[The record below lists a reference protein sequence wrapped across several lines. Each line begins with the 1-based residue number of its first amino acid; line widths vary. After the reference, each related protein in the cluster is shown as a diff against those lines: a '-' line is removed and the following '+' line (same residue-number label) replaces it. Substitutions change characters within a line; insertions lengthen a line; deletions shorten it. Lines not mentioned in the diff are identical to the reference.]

1 MNAALLP
8 TRLTLLGAL
17 LLILPMVVPACSG
30 RLSGGGGGSGVPS
43 APPTVLPPLQEAAPL
58 AAPTLISAVPDLDR
72 LAVRWS
78 AADSTVALALF
89 VGPDPNTLFDGAPVA
104 DPLTGDSLIV
114 SGLPSGGNLTAG
126 LARVVSGGFEPT
138 GALLTITMRAPVFV
152 DVTANPVGANGLTPA
167 TAYPTIFPALL
178 DGLIAGGA
186 NLWIAGGSYPP
197 SALPVFPNVHLY
209 GGFAADFALET
220 RDPVAMPTI
229 LPGLAGQQ
237 VISID
242 GPGLVVLD
250 GLVLDGLAMAKV
262 GLQAINAPIELRGM
276 TILNCLGPGLR
287 LRGDLFAEAVPMVLV
302 DCILLGNAA
311 EGASI
316 IGAVGLSA
324 RGCRFE
330 SNVQE
335 GADFDDLTIDVFKD
349 VAIAFSDCRFAGN
362 GSEGLDLD
370 MAVPL
375 LGSAGGDFDVSI
387 DNCVFEQNGASGL
400 LLDVDYS
407 AASGARAALTLRG
420 VVARANGMHGVHLDP
435 DATATLV
442 VDSLV
447 STANGGDGL
456 LVSSDVVPVVVT
468 VAHSVLAAN
477 LGAGARTIEGQAGL
491 VLSHVLVAG
500 NGGGGARAESGAIGA
515 VSSVA
520 WLQPAPWVSVTTHH
534 VVTADDP
541 LQPALGRLPVFYTQI
556 TAWDESAPETLNL
569 AAMPDGAAALEI
581 DADGLSRLVTSTL
594 GANSVTVD
602 PAPLALIVPASL
614 TAFPDGADV
623 LEDYRALPGGA
634 ADGGG
639 MAPLMAVAVD
649 AGPLPSATDAVPGL
663 LELSDTRPFSL
674 ATSAPALGATLMPGD
689 GLTLTFAGGV
699 LDPATVDSVS
709 VVVRDGG
716 GAVQSAV
723 VAVLNDALVVSP
735 AGVGWADGPLLIE
748 LHSLLVS
755 LGGEPLS
762 SPLMLPFEV
771 SP

>member
-1 MNAALLP
+1 MSVALSP
-8 TRLTLLGAL
+8 NRQTLLCAL

-30 RLSGGGGGSGVPS
+30 RLSGGGGGSGVPT

-72 LAVRWS
+72 LVVRWS
-78 AADSTVALALF
+78 AADQAVVLALF

-104 DPLTGDSLIV
+104 NPLTGDSLIV
-114 SGLPSGGNLTAG
+114 TGLPSGGNLTAG

-138 GALLTITMRAPVFV
+138 GTLLTVTMRAPVFV
-152 DVTANPVGANGLTPA
+152 DVAANPVGADGLSPA
-167 TAYPTIFPALL
+167 TAYPTMFPALL

-186 NLWIAGGSYPP
+186 NIWIAGGNYPP

-220 RDPVAMPTI
+220 RDPVAQPSI

-237 VISID
+237 VVDID

-250 GLVLDGLAMAKV
+250 GLVLDGQAAAKA
-262 GLQAINAPIELRGM
+262 GLQAINAPIELRGV

-302 DCILLGNAA
+302 DCIMLGNAA

-316 IGAVGLSA
+316 IGAVGLVA

-349 VAIAFSDCRFAGN
+349 VAVGFTDCRFAGN
-362 GSEGLDLD
+362 GTEGLDLD
-370 MAVPL
+370 MAAPL
-375 LGSAGGDFDVSI
+375 LGFPGGDFDVCI
-387 DNCVFEQNGASGL
+387 ENCVFEQNGTTGL
-400 LLDVDYS
+400 LLDVDFD
-407 AASGARAALTLRG
+407 APSGARATLILRG
-420 VVARANGMHGVHLDP
+420 VVARANRLHGVHLDP
-435 DATATLV
+435 DATATIFI
-442 VDSLV
+442 DSMV

-477 LGAGARTIEGQAGL
+477 LGAGARTIDGQAGL

-500 NGGGGARAESGAIGA
+500 NGGGGARAEPGAIGA

-520 WLQPAPWVSVTTHH
+520 WLQTDPWVSVTTHR

-541 LQPALGRLPVFYTQI
+541 LQPALGRLPVLYTQV
-556 TAWDESAPETLNL
+556 TAWDENAPETLNV
-569 AAMPDGAAALEI
+569 AAMPDLAAALES
-581 DADGLSRLVTSTL
+581 DADGVSRLITGSM
-594 GANSVTVD
+594 GAASVAVD
-602 PAPLALIVPASL
+602 PAPLALTVPASL
-614 TAFPDGADV
+614 TAFPDGVDV
-623 LEDYRALPGGA
+623 LEDYRALPGGV
-634 ADGGG
+634 ADGAG
-639 MAPLMAVAVD
+639 MAPLMAPAVD
-649 AGPLPSATDAVPGL
+649 AGPLPIVTDAVPGL
-663 LELSDTRPFSL
+663 LDLSGPRSFSL
-674 ATSAPALGATLMPGD
+674 ATTAPALGATLMAGD
-689 GLTLTFAGGV
+689 SVTLTFDGGV
-699 LDPATVDSVS
+699 LDPATVDGVS
-709 VVVRDGG
+709 VVVRDGN
-716 GAVQSAV
+716 GAVQPAV
-723 VAVLNDALVVSP
+723 AAVMNDALVVSP
-735 AGVGWADGPLLIE
+735 AGSGWTAGPLLIE
-748 LHSLLVS
+748 LHNLLASLT
-755 LGGEPLS
+755 GEPLA

>member
-1 MNAALLP
+1 
-8 TRLTLLGAL
+8 
-17 LLILPMVVPACSG
+17 MVVPACSG
-30 RLSGGGGGSGVPS
+30 RLSGGGGGSGVPT

-72 LAVRWS
+72 LAVRWR
-78 AADSTVALALF
+78 AADQSVALALF

-114 SGLPSGGNLTAG
+114 TGLPSGGNLTAG

-138 GALLTITMRAPVFV
+138 GALLTVTMGAPVFV
-152 DVTANPVGANGLTPA
+152 DVAANPVGANGLSPA
-167 TAYPTIFPALL
+167 TAYPTMFPALL

-220 RDPVAMPTI
+220 RDPVAQPSI

-237 VISID
+237 IVAID

-250 GLVLDGLAMAKV
+250 GLVLDGQAVAKV
-262 GLQAINAPIELRGM
+262 GLQAINAPIELRGT

-287 LRGDLFAEAVPMVLV
+287 LRGDLFAEAVPMLLV
-302 DCILLGNAA
+302 DCITIGNAA

-316 IGAVGLSA
+316 IGAVGLVA

-349 VAIAFSDCRFAGN
+349 VAIVFSDCRFAGN

-370 MAVPL
+370 MAAPL
-375 LGSAGGDFDVSI
+375 LGFPGGDFDVCLE
-387 DNCVFEQNGASGL
+387 NCVFEQNGASGL
-400 LLDVDYS
+400 LLDVDFDGP
-407 AASGARAALTLRG
+407 SGARATLVLRG
-420 VVARANGMHGVHLDP
+420 VIARANRLHGVHLDP
-435 DATATLV
+435 DATATIFI
-442 VDSLV
+442 DSMV
-447 STANGGDGL
+447 STANGLDGL

-491 VLSHVLVAG
+491 VLSHVLLAG
-500 NGGGGARAESGAIGA
+500 NGGGGARAEFGAIGA

-520 WLQPAPWVSVTTHH
+520 WLQPDPWVSVTTHH
-534 VVTADDP
+534 AVTADDP
-541 LQPALGRLPVFYTQI
+541 LLPALGRLPVLYTQV
-556 TAWDESAPETLNL
+556 TAWDENAPETLNL
-569 AAMPDGAAALEI
+569 AVMPDVAAALEV
-581 DADGLSRLVTSTL
+581 DADGLSRLITGSA
-594 GANSVTVD
+594 GAASVTVD
-602 PAPLALIVPASL
+602 PAPLALSVPASL
-614 TAFPDGADV
+614 AAFPDGADV

-634 ADGGG
+634 ADGAG
-639 MAPLMAVAVD
+639 MAPLMAMAVD
-649 AGPLPSATDAVPGL
+649 VGPLPSATDTVPGL
-663 LELSDTRPFSL
+663 LDLSGSRPFFL
-674 ATSAPALGATLMPGD
+674 ATIAPGLGATLMPGD
-689 GLTLTFAGGV
+689 GVTLTFDGGV
-699 LDPATVDSVS
+699 LDPATVDGVS
-709 VVVRDGG
+709 VVVRDGN
-716 GAVQSAV
+716 GAMQSAV

-735 AGVGWADGPLLIE
+735 SGAGWTAGPLLIE
-748 LHSLLVS
+748 LHDLLASLA
-755 LGGEPLS
+755 GEPLS